1 MFNFSVSFIDKTFER
16 FVCLKWLF
24 YDFETDGAIR
34 APAVIISDSELP
46 ANLGDLPTI
55 HPKH

>member
-1 MFNFSVSFIDKTFER
+1 MFNFSVSFINKTFER
-16 FVCLKWLF
+16 FVCLKYIF
-24 YDFETDGAIR
+24 YDFEAGRAVI